1 MISDIN
7 YDKPWA
13 ASSNVGWRYKEWSIA
28 IERGSTNARMKLA
41 VGRRSISGTHDFLL
55 FVLVKSMFI
64 IINGRVSNT

>member
-1 MISDIN
+1 MLAGDIRN
-7 YDKPWA
+7 GVSPW
-13 ASSNVGWRYKEWSIA
+13 
-28 IERGSTNARMKLA
+28 RGGNARMKLA